1 MDHIELKIEF
11 LPSKINPEIIIA
23 YLDELGFESF
33 VEKEEEIYAYISSNL
48 FSEEKVRKHRY
59 FLSNKENLKFSYIPV
74 KEKNWNKEWESNYS
88 PVIIENT
95 CIVRAPFH
103 EKPKNIQYDIVIE
116 PKMSFGTAH
125 HPSTFLMIRALLEMQ
140 IKGRTILD
148 MGCGTGVLAI
158 LAALKGAKDIIAID
172 NNDWAYENTLENIH
186 KNQVDINAYM
196 GDASTLK
203 QFDRKDIFLANINRN
218 VLLEDIPLYTN
229 NIKNGGIL
237 VISGFLEDDL
247 YLLDDKCLEC
257 GLTPAKRWEMEDWMA
272 ASYNYLTT

>member
-11 LPSKINPEIIIA
+11 LPSKINPEIVIA

-33 VEKEEEIYAYISSNL
+33 VEKEKEIYAYISSNL
-48 FSEEKVRKHRY
+48 FNEEKVREHWY
-59 FLSNKENLKFSYIPV
+59 FFSNKENLKLSNILV

-88 PVIIENT
+88 PVIIDDT

-103 EKPKNIQYDIVIE
+103 EKPGNIQYDIVIE

-140 IKGRTILD
+140 IQGKTLLD

-158 LAALKGAKDIIAID
+158 LAALKGAKNIIAID
-172 NNDWAYENTLENIH
+172 NNDWAYENTLENIK
-186 KNQVDINAYM
+186 KNYVDITAYN
-196 GDASTLK
+196 GDASILENVAK
-203 QFDRKDIFLANINRN
+203 KDIFLANINRN
-218 VLLEDIPLYTN
+218 VLLEDIPRYTN
-229 NIKNGGIL
+229 NIKNEGKL

-272 ASYNYLTT
+272 ASYNYLNT